1 MNAPTASVRLPTAA
15 VGRMSLYLRESQRLA
30 EAGRFSVSST
40 ELGRCLDVS
49 PAVVRKDLAAI
60 GAVGRRGLGYPIAA
74 LMDRIG
80 VTLGAEIHW
89 NVVLV
94 GAGSLG
100 HALLRYRGL
109 ERQGFHVIA
118 AFDADPALAG
128 TSVGGVEIHP
138 AEEMAAYVRRQRPQL
153 AILAVPAEVAAE
165 VAAEL
170 AEAGVSGILNFSPTS
185 LKLPKGVGLVNVDL
199 ASEMQRLAFT
209 VSQLG
214 VTAGGLSQ
222 PAAPAGELQPLSSRP
237 QHLQNRSVP
246 PERGEPN

>member
-1 MNAPTASVRLPTAA
+1 MNSPAVSVSLPTAA

-30 EAGRFSVSST
+30 EAGVTSVSSA
-40 ELGRCLDVS
+40 ELGRVLDVS

-74 LMDRIG
+74 LMERIG
-80 VTLGAEIHW
+80 ATLGAEIHW

-109 ERQGFHVIA
+109 ERQGFRVVA

-128 TSVGGVEIHP
+128 TAVGGVEIRP
-138 AEEMAAYVRRQRPQL
+138 ATEMAAYVRRLRPQL
-153 AILAVPAEVAAE
+153 AILAVPAEAAAE

-170 AEAGVSGILNFSPTS
+170 AEAGISGILNFSPIS
-185 LKLPKGVGLVNVDL
+185 LKLPKAVGLVNVDL

-209 VSQLG
+209 VSRL
-214 VTAGGLSQ
+214 VVPAGGDAEPPALPSETGPGPKQ
-222 PAAPAGELQPLSSRP
+222 P
-237 QHLQNRSVP
+237 
-246 PERGEPN
+246 